1 MRKLIKEVLVEMHK
15 TVTTDKYGQVSRDN
29 FTPSLFGDKRDEV
42 EQYCKENKGIL
53 HFKWLGM
60 VPLTYGGRFGT
71 YKAFTIEDD
80 EIRKSCREALHTNE
94 NWKRNIN
101 SY

>member
-1 MRKLIKEVLVEMHK
+1 MRDFIKETLVEMHK
-15 TVTTDKYGQVSRDN
+15 TVSTDKYGQVHRDN

-42 EQYCKENKGIL
+42 EQFCQANPIL
-53 HFKWLGM
+53 KYS
-60 VPLTYGGRFGT
+60 TYGSRFGN

-80 EIRKSCREALHTNE
+80 ELYKACREALRTNE
-94 NWKRNIN
+94 NYLRNLN

>member
-15 TVTTDKYGQVSRDN
+15 TVSTDKYGQVSRDN

-53 HFKWLGM
+53 QFS
-60 VPLTYGGRFGT
+60 TYGGRFGT